1 MQRLRAG
8 WLSFRR
14 IHLAALIAD
23 WRRTL
28 LSVIGVALGVTV
40 VLGTLILK
48 SELARPFDS
57 FGPSLA
63 HAADNGVV
71 EVTPNVS
78 GRLPIETVNRLR
90 AEVPGAE
97 AVIPIVAGLTPVDV
111 SGGSGTLPARPASG
125 LPARPPPGFF
135 LLGGSC
141 QIELLVGSFN
151 CEQRAR
157 DEKPADGPGV
167 PLEVPAVIAQR
178 HGLQLGDELRIPG
191 LPPGSAHL
199 GWTFPEFD
207 RVEGINDGYVLLAP
221 SVDIAASMLST
232 PGYATA
238 AFVLPRPGAEIT
250 ADIDRV
256 IAGVATAGPPRP
268 HQPALFEA
276 GTQSLNLTVL
286 AGVLVGVLIAL
297 NTILLAVEDRR
308 AVMGT
313 IGAIG
318 AKPIGLFGGM
328 LGEGAVVGALG
339 GLLGVPSGFL
349 LGTYL
354 VDRFGQAMLAGS
366 GGTIAAHFTPSLI
379 VIGAAAGIVCGILAM
394 IGPAVRLVREGPL
407 ASMASAGGVQRVRT
421 IPMWPLVAGIGLLAG
436 AVVVLKIFERGSLPL
451 NMGINA
457 MTVGMFGVALVTMW
471 IAPRGA
477 GLLIRLLTVAR
488 PDVGRLLGADV
499 RRYTLMFALS
509 AAILAAET
517 SLAISSQ
524 SMQLLG
530 TSQVAAQKADRLPAA
545 LLIAGQSVLDQ
556 RDGQLADSTFKL
568 ITGAADGR
576 DVSSRWRSTISSGT
590 SSRLVIG
597 VTPGDW
603 YSQALY
609 EPTGVHDR
617 LWQGLRAGEIGL
629 SEVAA
634 GRLGVAPGETV
645 ELPTVE
651 GPKHY
656 RVAGIFRP
664 RMINDTAV
672 GDIVLVS
679 DGLARS
685 DWAAVRDQV
694 AVGYATAA
702 DATAHRDDFLD
713 LGAGLSVYD
722 NEQWRSEAATGI
734 TRFLEP
740 YTIAAYVVM
749 AAAGLSVLNVFVLG
763 LVQRKR
769 ERAVL
774 RAIGVVPRQ
783 EQAVV
788 IAHAGAACVIGRCSR
803 RAWGRRS
810 HVSVVAGLT
819 RVLRHQDRLGCAG
832 TATANRSGRRDRA
845 RHGCRGVSGDPYATV
860 GNGRGTASQLTPDR
874 ISVVPRRNRPRLQ
887 WRATA
892 LVTPHAER
900 LFLCGTETDDR
911 SIVPQWQKGG
921 TTMVTAKHIDGDGGS
936 SGHLGELSACRHA
949 YDCVDPRHISRG
961 DGLVVAVLD
970 SKASMVAPAVKLT
983 ASPRRNSSR
992 LARQQAAAAAIGARR
1007 TKPRLRRAAR
1017 HRRFKRGRRGT
1028 GPVREQAGGQDRD

>member
-1 MQRLRAG
+1 MHRLRAG

-57 FGPSLA
+57 FGPSLT
-63 HAADNGVV
+63 HAADIGVV

-90 AEVPGAE
+90 AEVSGAG
-97 AVIPIVAGLTPVDV
+97 AVIPIVAALTPVDV
-111 SGGSGTLPARPASG
+111 SGGTH
-125 LPARPPPGFF
+125 GFF

-167 PLEVPAVIAQR
+167 PLEIPAVIAQR
-178 HGLQLGDELRIPG
+178 HGLQLGEELRIPG

-199 GWTFPEFD
+199 GWTFLEFD
-207 RVEGINDGYVLLAP
+207 RVEGINDGYVLVAP
-221 SVDIAASMLST
+221 SVDVAATMLSA

-238 AFVLPRPGAEIT
+238 AFVLPRPGSEIR
-250 ADIDRV
+250 ADIDRI

-268 HQPALFEA
+268 HQPAVFENA
-276 GTQSLNLTVL
+276 TQSFNLTAL
-286 AGVLVGVLIAL
+286 AGVLIGFLIAV

-318 AKPIGLFGGM
+318 AKPVGLFGGM
-328 LGEGAVVGALG
+328 LGEGAIVGVLG
-339 GLLGVPSGFL
+339 GVLGVPSGFL

-354 VDRFGQAMLAGS
+354 VDRFGQSMLAGS

-379 VIGAAAGIVCGILAM
+379 AIGAAAGTVSGILAM

-407 ASMASAGGVQRVRT
+407 ASMASAGGVQRVRR
-421 IPMWPLVAGIGLLAG
+421 IPTWPLVAGAGMLAG
-436 AVVVLKIFERGSLPL
+436 AVVVLKIFERGWLPL
-451 NMGINA
+451 DVGING
-457 MTVGMFGVALVTMW
+457 MTVGLVGVALVTVW

-477 GLLIRLLTVAR
+477 GLFVGLLTVAR
-488 PDVGRLLGADV
+488 PDVGRLLRADV
-499 RRYTLMFALS
+499 QRYTLLFALS

-517 SLAISSQ
+517 SLAIGSQ

-530 TSQVAAQKADRLPAA
+530 AEQVAAQKVDRLPAA
-545 LLIAGQSVLDQ
+545 LVIAGQSVLDQ

-568 ITGAADGR
+568 VTDAADGR
-576 DVSSRWRSTISSGT
+576 SVSSRWRSTISSGT
-590 SSRLVIG
+590 LSRLVIG

-609 EPTGVHDR
+609 QPTGVHDR
-617 LWQGLRAGEIGL
+617 LWQGLREGEIGL

-634 GRLGVAPGETV
+634 SRLGVATGDTV

-656 RVAGIFRP
+656 RVAGIFHP

-672 GDIVLVS
+672 GDIVLAS
-679 DGLARS
+679 ERLARS

-694 AVGYATAA
+694 AVGYASPA
-702 DATAHRDDFLD
+702 DATAHRGDFLD

-722 NEQWRSEAATGI
+722 NEQWRSEAKTGI

-740 YTIAAYVVM
+740 FTIAGYVVM

-774 RAIGVVPRQ
+774 RAIGATSRQ

-788 IAHAGAACVIGRCSR
+788 IAHA
-803 RAWGRRS
+803 
-810 HVSVVAGLT
+810 
-819 RVLRHQDRLGCAG
+819 
-832 TATANRSGRRDRA
+832 
-845 RHGCRGVSGDPYATV
+845 
-860 GNGRGTASQLTPDR
+860 
-874 ISVVPRRNRPRLQ
+874 
-887 WRATA
+887 A
-892 LVTPHAER
+892 LLA
-900 LFLCGTETDDR
+900 LL
-911 SIVPQWQKGG
+911 
-921 TTMVTAKHIDGDGGS
+921 
-936 SGHLGELSACRHA
+936 
-949 YDCVDPRHISRG
+949 
-961 DGLVVAVLD
+961 VAVLGALGGVGLTYLWSLGSPVYYGIKID
-970 SKASMVAPAVKLT
+970 WGVPVLALRTGVAAVTVLV
-983 ASPRRNSSR
+983 
-992 LARQQAAAAAIGARR
+992 LAAAVYPVIHARR
-1007 TKPRLRRAAR
+1007 LETVEVLRSA
-1017 HRRFKRGRRGT
+1017 
-1028 GPVREQAGGQDRD
+1028 